1 MIVFY
6 SHAMIGESPWWHYV
20 VTALVVGVPALVG
33 TGLIFAAARR
43 WTKLR
48 TLTASGRQTTARVV
62 DNQLES
68 WSDGR
73 TSFRPVVTFQ
83 TDSGQEVT
91 TALDDLDG
99 FRSHII
105 GTEVPV
111 IYDPLKPSDATPA
124 HKNGGRLVTT
134 VVFGVLFL
142 AFAIGAYSVVST
154 VLDGFGDFGSSVD
167 SVDVSDPGFDFGD
180 LETP

>member
-1 MIVFY
+1 
-6 SHAMIGESPWWHYV
+6 MIGESPWWHHV
-20 VTALVVGVPALVG
+20 VTALFVGAPALVG
-33 TGLIFAAARR
+33 AGLIVAAVRR
-43 WTKLR
+43 WSSLR

-91 TALDDLDG
+91 TALADLDG

-111 IYDPLKPSDATPA
+111 VYDPQKPSDATPA
-124 HKNGGRLVTT
+124 DKSGGRLVTT
-134 VVFGVLFL
+134 VVAGVLFL
-142 AFAIGAYSVVST
+142 VFAICAYPVVSA

-167 SVDVSDPGFDFGD
+167 SGYVSDPGFDFGD

>member
-1 MIVFY
+1 
-6 SHAMIGESPWWHYV
+6 MIGESPWWHYV
-20 VTALVVGVPALVG
+20 VTALFAGVPALVG
-33 TGLIFAAARR
+33 AGLIVAAVRH
-43 WTKLR
+43 WSKLR

-68 WSDGR
+68 WSDGQTR
-73 TSFRPVVTFQ
+73 FRPVVTFQ

-91 TALDDLDG
+91 TALADLDG

-111 IYDPLKPSDATPA
+111 IYDPQKPSEATPA
-124 HKNGGRLVTT
+124 QKGGGRLVTT
-134 VVFGVLFL
+134 VVVGMLFL
-142 AFAIGAYSVVST
+142 VFAICAYPAIT
-154 VLDGFGDFGSSVD
+154 AVLDAFGDFGDFGSSVD
-167 SVDVSDPGFDFGD
+167 SVDVSDPDFDFDFGD

>member
-1 MIVFY
+1 
-6 SHAMIGESPWWHYV
+6 MIGESTWWHYV
-20 VTALVVGVPALVG
+20 VTALFVGVPALVG
-33 TGLIFAAARR
+33 AALIVAATRR
-43 WTKLR
+43 WTRLSS
-48 TLTASGRQTTARVV
+48 LTASGRQTTARVV

-91 TALDDLDG
+91 TALADLDG

-111 IYDPLKPSDATPA
+111 VYDPQKPSDATPA
-124 HKNGGRLVTT
+124 HKSGGRLVTT
-134 VVFGVLFL
+134 VVVGVLFL
-142 AFAIGAYSVVST
+142 AFAICAYPVVSA

-167 SVDVSDPGFDFGD
+167 SVDVSDPDFDFGD